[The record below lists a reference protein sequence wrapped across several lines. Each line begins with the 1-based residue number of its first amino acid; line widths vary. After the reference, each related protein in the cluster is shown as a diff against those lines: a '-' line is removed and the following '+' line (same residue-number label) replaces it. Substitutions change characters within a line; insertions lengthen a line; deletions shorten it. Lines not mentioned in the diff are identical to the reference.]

1 MYSIIYFPQPL
12 HKGAIYEIKL
22 MRGDQYLTCSQDRTI
37 MLVDI
42 AAHKVLK
49 TLKGHTDSVYSIL
62 PIFKGE

>member
-1 MYSIIYFPQPL
+1 
-12 HKGAIYEIKL
+12 
-22 MRGDQYLTCSQDRTI
+22 MRGDQYLTCSRDETI

-49 TLKGHTDSVYSIL
+49 TLKGHTNIVWSIL